1 MKMNFITIL
10 AVKLRKIIFWLH
22 LTAGVFAGIVVLIM
36 SITGVAL
43 TYQKQMTDWADKAYW
58 PPPSTQSNRLP
69 IDSLLSKTLAAR
81 PEAKP
86 SAITFYSDPAA
97 PAAVTIAQGRNL
109 YINPY
114 TGEAGGEGSAG
125 IRSFF
130 RFMTDWHR
138 YVGAGTENRAIGKA
152 ITGACNL
159 VFLFIVVSGFYLW
172 WPRTWNLQA
181 IRSVTW
187 FKRGL
192 GGKARDFNWHNTFG
206 FWTALPLFFVVLSA
220 TVISYPFASNLVYRI
235 AGVEPPRPAARP
247 AGPGNQNQTVAAS
260 AGLGSSVDLS
270 PLDDMLVRVDEQVS
284 EWRTINLR
292 LPASHD
298 SDVTFTIDRGW
309 GGQPHLRS
317 TMVFDK
323 ETGALLRSQS
333 FADQNRGQQART
345 WLRFVHTGEFYG
357 LPGQTIAGVAS
368 LAGVFLVWTGLAL
381 VARRLAAW
389 VGRQRRRAGLV
400 PAGARQ
406 SAPSL
411 FVD

>member
-1 MKMNFITIL
+1 M
-10 AVKLRKIIFWLH
+10 KLRKIIFWLH

-43 TYQKQMTDWADKAYW
+43 TYQKQMTEWADKAYW
-58 PPPSTQSNRLP
+58 PPASSTNSGRLP
-69 IDSLLSKTLAAR
+69 IESLVSTIVAAR
-81 PEAKP
+81 PDANP
-86 SAITFYSDPAA
+86 SAITFYSDRAA

-114 TGEAGGEGSAG
+114 TGEVGGEGSAS

-138 YVGAGTENRAIGKA
+138 YVGAGAEDRAIGKA
-152 ITGACNL
+152 VTGACNL
-159 VFLFIVVSGFYLW
+159 AFLFIVVSGFYLW

-192 GGKARDFNWHNTFG
+192 TGKARDFNWHNTFG

-235 AGVEPPRPAARP
+235 AGVEPPRPAARATP
-247 AGPGNQNQTVAAS
+247 PGSQNQTAAPS
-260 AGLGSSVDLS
+260 AGLGSSLDLAQ
-270 PLDDMLVRVDEQVS
+270 LDDILVRVEEQVS

-292 LPASHD
+292 LPGSDD
-298 SDVTFTIDRGW
+298 SDVIFTVDRGW
-309 GGQPHLRS
+309 GGQPQLRS
-317 TMVFDK
+317 TIVFDK
-323 ETGALLRSQS
+323 RTGALLRSQS

-357 LPGQTIAGVAS
+357 LPGQTIAGIAS
-368 LAGVFLVWTGLAL
+368 LAGMFLVWTGLAL
-381 VARRLAAW
+381 VVRRFVAW
-389 VGRQRRRAGLV
+389 LGRQRRRGGLI
-400 PAGARQ
+400 PAGAR
-406 SAPSL
+406 L
-411 FVD
+411 MTERTGTEK